1 MSETTGPLAGLEARY
16 AALRQA
22 ARSESGDP
30 GDVLEAAFT
39 ELEGAID
46 LLRSAVPGGRGEPS
60 GTPLDNAE
68 RGLLRAVFQDAPVPL
83 FLITRD
89 GVVQRVNRAAGDM
102 IGAKPGYAT
111 GRPFLAFVA
120 LPSRAAVNSQLTAV
134 GRTGKPR
141 QIRCSL
147 VAGNGLVPCELVIAR
162 VGVKGNP
169 DESDPLLVA
178 VRDAAARPAPDE
190 GGGHSQSQA
199 PVAAER
205 GAGRHPPARTWSRRW
220 PGCCSRTR
228 ATASPGCCSGARG

>member
-1 MSETTGPLAGLEARY
+1 MSETTEPLAGLEARY

-46 LLRSAVPGGRGEPS
+46 LLRRPPPVPATNPL
-60 GTPLDNAE
+60 GTPSDNAE

-83 FLITRD
+83 FLIARD
-89 GVVQRVNRAAGDM
+89 GVVQRVNRAAGDL

-111 GRPFLAFVA
+111 GRPFTAFVA
-120 LPSRAAVNSQLTAV
+120 LPSRAALNSQLTAV

-141 QIRCSL
+141 QLRCSL
-147 VAGNGLVPCELVIAR
+147 VAGDGLVPCELVIGR

-169 DESDPLLVA
+169 GESDPLLVA
-178 VRDAAARPAPDE
+178 VRDAAARPS
-190 GGGHSQSQA
+190 GGRTQA
-199 PVAAER
+199 PVPAGR
-205 GAGRHPPARTWSRRW
+205 GAGHHPPARPGHRRW

-228 ATASPGCCSGARG
+228 CTASPGCCSGARG